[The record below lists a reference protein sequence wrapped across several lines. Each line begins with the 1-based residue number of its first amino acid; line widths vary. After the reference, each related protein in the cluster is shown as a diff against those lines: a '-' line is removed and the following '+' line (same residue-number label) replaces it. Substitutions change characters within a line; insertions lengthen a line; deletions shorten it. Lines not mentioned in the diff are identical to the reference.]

1 MNKKNRNNLLL
12 SLLVSSAMGSMFTN
26 NIDALEKKQEL
37 DSNVKADELIKDINQ
52 NQVNENINIKMNSI
66 DIFKIEDNNKDN
78 TNTKEKTNIYS
89 TIKFGKNKSLKITAF
104 FEAMTQE
111 NIDLIQKT
119 LNKGNT
125 IAVYNKLDNND
136 NKLTYIAGHNPGT
149 MTQFTKFVKENREI
163 QVYDINGNKQTY
175 ILHFL
180 CTQDFAKSGSTTMK
194 QEVVNYVIN
203 KDKEKRIIFQFCR
216 NNKAEMWT
224 AVPKINN

>member
-1 MNKKNRNNLLL
+1 MDKNNKNNLLL
-12 SLLVSSAMGSMFTN
+12 GLLVSSAMGSMFTN
-26 NIDALEKKQEL
+26 STNALEKKQEL
-37 DSNVKADELIKDINQ
+37 NTNVKTDVLVKDINQ
-52 NQVNENINIKMNSI
+52 SQINENINIKMNSI
-66 DIFKIEDNNKDN
+66 DVFKIEDNNKNN
-78 TNTKEKTNIYS
+78 TNVKEKINIYS

-104 FEAMTQE
+104 FQAMTQE

-149 MTQFTKFVKENREI
+149 MTQFAKFVKENREI

-194 QEVVNYVIN
+194 QEVVNYVMN
-203 KDKEKRIIFQFCR
+203 KDKEERIIFQFCR

-224 AVPKINN
+224 AVPKLNN

>member
-1 MNKKNRNNLLL
+1 MDKKNKNNLLL
-12 SLLVSSAMGSMFTN
+12 GLLVSSAMGSMFTN
-26 NIDALEKKQEL
+26 STNALEKKQEL
-37 DSNVKADELIKDINQ
+37 NTNVKTDALVKDINQ
-52 NQVNENINIKMNSI
+52 SQINENINIKMNSI
-66 DIFKIEDNNKDN
+66 DVFKIEDNNKNN
-78 TNTKEKTNIYS
+78 TNVKEKTNIYS
-89 TIKFGKNKSLKITAF
+89 TIKFGKNKTLKVTSF
-104 FEAMTQE
+104 FQEMTQE
-111 NIDLIQKT
+111 NIDLVQKT

-149 MTQFTKFVKENREI
+149 MTQFAKFVKENREI

-194 QEVVNYVIN
+194 QEVANYVMN
-203 KDKEKRIIFQFCR
+203 KDKEERIIFQFCR

-224 AVPKINN
+224 AVPKLNN

>member
-1 MNKKNRNNLLL
+1 MDKNKNNLLL
-12 SLLVSSAMGSMFTN
+12 GLLISSAMGSMFTN

-37 DSNVKADELIKDINQ
+37 DASIKTDELVKDINQ
-52 NQVNENINIKMNSI
+52 SQINENINIKINSI
-66 DIFKIEDNNKDN
+66 DVFKIEDNNKDN
-78 TNTKEKTNIYS
+78 INAKEKTNIYS

-111 NIDLIQKT
+111 NIDLVQKT

-125 IAVYNKLDNND
+125 IAVYNKLNNND

-149 MTQFTKFVKENREI
+149 MTQFAKFVKENREI

-194 QEVVNYVIN
+194 QDVANYVMN
-203 KDKEKRIIFQFCR
+203 KDKEERIIFQFCR

-224 AVPKINN
+224 AVPKLNN

>member
-1 MNKKNRNNLLL
+1 MDKNKNNLLL
-12 SLLVSSAMGSMFTN
+12 GLLVSSAMGSIFTS
-26 NIDALEKKQEL
+26 NINALEKKQEI
-37 DSNVKADELIKDINQ
+37 DTNIKMDELVQDNTQSQKS
-52 NQVNENINIKMNSI
+52 EEINIKINSI
-66 DIFKIEDNNKDN
+66 DAFKVENNN
-78 TNTKEKTNIYS
+78 NINTKEKTNIYS
-89 TIKFGKNKSLKITAF
+89 TIKFGKNKSLKITEF
-104 FEAMTQE
+104 FQAMTQE

-119 LNKGNT
+119 LNEGNT

-203 KDKEKRIIFQFCR
+203 KDKEERIIFQFCR